1 MSEPIQ
7 VMIGLADEVND
18 MPMAFWI
25 YEDGVEFESEMTKE
39 DLEIAQAVLLDLADA
54 LQVKLNSM
62 MN

>member
-1 MSEPIQ
+1 MPEPIQ

-25 YEDGVEFESEMTKE
+25 YDDGVEFGSEMTKE

-54 LQVKLNSM
+54 FQVKLNSM